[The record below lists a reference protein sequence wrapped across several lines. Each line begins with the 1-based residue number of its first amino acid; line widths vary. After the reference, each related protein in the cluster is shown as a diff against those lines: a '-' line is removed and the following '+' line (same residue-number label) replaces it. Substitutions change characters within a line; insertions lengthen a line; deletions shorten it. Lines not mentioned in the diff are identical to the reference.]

1 MASHHLA
8 NFGGHTHCGSGDIM
22 VLFCHVILPD
32 HMNKGSSNMVS
43 LPSLV
48 PIGTVVVEIKWF

>member
-8 NFGGHTHCGSGDIM
+8 NFGSHTHCGSGDIM

-48 PIGTVVVEIKWF
+48 PIGTVVVEI